1 MSRDIWIMKILNEFL
16 QWMECRIIL
25 KIITECGCEGNN
37 INYTDTDTR
46 DRISWKP
53 CIKVEIIIILRLIN
67 VFQ

>member
-1 MSRDIWIMKILNEFL
+1 
-16 QWMECRIIL
+16 MECRIIL